1 MFGSYMVQMVRSN
14 AHKLDRPLR
23 ESVLKL
29 YKPFKWTPCFL
40 HGFFEKILM
49 RNKKIPVIIEFE
61 KDCQHKGYQLVN
73 EMIAAKEETKSSI
86 ASPTL
91 AAAALKSPLLLCNRF
106 YLSAATFAKFI

>member
-49 RNKKIPVIIEFE
+49 KNKKIPVIIEFE
-61 KDCQHKGYQLVN
+61 KDSHHKGYRQQEKKQNQASLFQHWLLQRGSHPFFFA
-73 EMIAAKEETKSSI
+73 ITSI
-86 ASPTL
+86 SM
-91 AAAALKSPLLLCNRF
+91 R
-106 YLSAATFAKFI
+106 

>member
-49 RNKKIPVIIEFE
+49 KNK
-61 KDCQHKGYQLVN
+61 
-73 EMIAAKEETKSSI
+73 
-86 ASPTL
+86 
-91 AAAALKSPLLLCNRF
+91 
-106 YLSAATFAKFI
+106 